1 MRTALLV
8 ILTVSATHLFGQ
20 NGFVVLNNDS
30 TLTGFLKPYIS
41 VNDGHRGIEFWRT
54 KKDKSPRRIPKS
66 NIAAYAIKKDTFKVL
81 HQFKPFHD
89 DETYFELVEAK
100 RLSKGKVNLYIID
113 NYQSAAMKV
122 YSSAGGGVIPTVVFM
137 SLGNYSFIYILEDE
151 KFGIVRALPSEKGT
165 LKETL
170 AEFLPE
176 RYITKYGEVK
186 GKVNYRHVP
195 DMITL
200 YNSK

>member
-1 MRTALLV
+1 MRTVLVV

-20 NGFVVLNNDS
+20 NGFVILNNDS

-41 VNDGHRGIEFWRT
+41 AKDGHQGIEFWRT

-81 HQFKPFHD
+81 HQFKPFPD
-89 DETYFELVEAK
+89 DPAYFELVEAK
-100 RLSKGKVNLYIID
+100 RLSKGKVNLYIIE
-113 NYQSAAMKV
+113 NYKSAMMVPA
-122 YSSAGGGVIPTVVFM
+122 YTGGGAVTMIVFV
-137 SLGNYSFIYILEDE
+137 SLGGYTSMYILEDE

-186 GKVNYRHVP
+186 GKVNYKHVP
-195 DMITL
+195 DMIML